1 MGVHVLTLT
10 SVVVKHTTVGQPSE
24 DSATCARDADPQEA
38 GLLDTYQKGKPVI
51 GEDET

>member
-10 SVVVKHTTVGQPSE
+10 SVAVKHTTVGQPSE
-24 DSATCARDADPQEA
+24 DSATCARDADLQEA
-38 GLLDTYQKGKPVI
+38 GVLDIYQKGKPVI